1 MNVLKRKVLNLK
13 FTIFKLFGGDV
24 NKTITG
30 SYKRIITMSMEKN
43 DPLFLLVKSLTKSEK
58 RQFKLYA
65 GRLGGNSE
73 KNFMA
78 LFSLLDKMEDLD
90 EKIIVQKTNI
100 KKEQLSNSK
109 AHLYKQILVSLRLNP
124 LHQNTKAQIREQIDF
139 ATILYNKGL
148 HKQSLKVLDKVKS
161 MALLNEENNL
171 AYEIVELEKIIESQ
185 FITRSLS
192 NRADDLI
199 AQSEDLSRRSLIM
212 SKLSNLSLQ
221 LYSLLLKKGYVRTDQ
236 DFAEVKRYFEA
247 NLPEYDYNK
256 LGVKEKL
263 FLYKAF
269 LWYSFITQDF
279 LACYKYSQKWV
290 DLFHDNPLMKKNNP
304 VFFLKGINY
313 LLESLFLIQHLTK
326 FKQTLKFLESE
337 IDQNNF
343 LRNEN
348 TESLAFLYLYLNK
361 FNLFFLEGNF
371 TKGIDFV
378 PEVLCQIEL
387 YKHKIDEHHIMVFYY
402 KIASIYFGAAHYEAC
417 IFYLKKIIDNKELK
431 MREDLLCFSRILNLV
446 AHYEAGL
453 DQNLETLIKTTYKF
467 LIKMNELQIVQKKII
482 SFLRSLTNI
491 YPHDLKN
498 AFIKLHAELKIYEHH
513 PYEKRSFMYLDII
526 SWLESNIE
534 KVPVE
539 SIIKRKAL
547 SKYK

>member
-1 MNVLKRKVLNLK
+1 
-13 FTIFKLFGGDV
+13 
-24 NKTITG
+24 
-30 SYKRIITMSMEKN
+30 MSMEKN
-43 DPLFLLVKSLTKSEK
+43 DALFLLVKSLTKSEK

-73 KNFMA
+73 KNFMS
-78 LFSLLDKMEDLD
+78 LFALLDKMDDLE
-90 EKIIVQKTNI
+90 EKVILQKTNI
-100 KKEQLSNSK
+100 KKEQISNSK

-161 MALLNEENNL
+161 TALLNEENNL

-185 FITRSLS
+185 YITRSLS

-199 AQSEDLSRRSLIM
+199 AQSKDLSRRSLIM

-221 LYSLLLKKGYVRTDQ
+221 LYSLLLKNGYVRTDE
-236 DFAEVKRYFEA
+236 DFENVRRHFEK
-247 NLPEYDYNK
+247 NIPEYDYKK

-263 FLYKAF
+263 FLYKAY

-279 LACYKYSQKWV
+279 VACYKYSQKWV

-326 FKQTLKFLESE
+326 FKKTLVFLESE
-337 IDQNNF
+337 IDHNNF
-343 LRNEN
+343 LLNEN
-348 TESLAFLYLYLNK
+348 TQSLAFLYLYSNK
-361 FNLFFLEGNF
+361 FNLYFLEGNF
-371 TKGIDFV
+371 TKGVDFV
-378 PEVLCQIEL
+378 PEVLQQIEL
-387 YKHKIDEHHIMVFYY
+387 HKHKIDEHHIMVFYY
-402 KIASIYFGAAHYEAC
+402 KIASMYFGAANYEAC
-417 IFYLKKIIDNKELK
+417 IFYLHKIIDNKELK

-453 DQNLETLIKTTYKF
+453 DQNLETLIKSTYKF
-467 LIKMNELQIVQKKII
+467 LIKMNELHSVQRKMI
-482 SFLRSLTNI
+482 SFLRNLSNI

-498 AFIKLHAELKIYEHH
+498 AFIALHAELKQFENH

-539 SIIKRKAL
+539 TIIKRKAL